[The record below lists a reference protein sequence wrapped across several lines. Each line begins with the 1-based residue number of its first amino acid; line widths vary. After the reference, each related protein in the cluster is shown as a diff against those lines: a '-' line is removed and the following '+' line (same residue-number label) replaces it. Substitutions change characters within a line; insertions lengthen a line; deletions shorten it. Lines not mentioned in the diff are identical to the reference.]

1 MLHTETGK
9 KRIQTNDKSVE
20 LQSSLVVVETQ
31 SVVFYINNYIIKDN
45 TQIHRS
51 LYS

>member
-1 MLHTETGK
+1 MLHTESGK
-9 KRIQTNDKSVE
+9 NKTKTNDKSVE

>member
-9 KRIQTNDKSVE
+9 NKTQTNDKSVE

-31 SVVFYINNYIIKDN
+31 SVVFYINNHMIKKN
-45 TQIHRS
+45 T
-51 LYS
+51 